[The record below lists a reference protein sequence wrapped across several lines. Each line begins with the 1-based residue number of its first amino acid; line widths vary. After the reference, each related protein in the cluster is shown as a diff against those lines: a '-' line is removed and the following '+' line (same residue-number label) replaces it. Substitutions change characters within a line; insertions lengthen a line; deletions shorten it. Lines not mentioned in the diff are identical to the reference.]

1 MLISFTLMT
10 LVFDLGVI
18 LMKWEMKCSSLQEVK
33 GLKAALLGTSTPM

>member
-18 LMKWEMKCSSLQEVK
+18 LMREMKYSSLQEVK
-33 GLKAALLGTSTPM
+33 WLKAGLLGTSTPM